1 MPLLFVMNILI
12 ENVKI
17 LTMADGEEIKNANI
31 YIENEKISKITKE
44 KIEFSYDKKID
55 GKNFLAMPGL
65 INAHTHVGMSL
76 FRNFSDDV
84 DLMTWL
90 NEKIWP
96 LEDKLIAND
105 VYWASLLSQAEMIMT
120 GTTTFA
126 DMYYFEDQTIKALE
140 KSKMRAQISRGLTLE
155 DKNNSKIKENVELF
169 KKYENSQ
176 NGRINIAFGPH
187 AVYTT
192 DKNYL
197 KEISKNAKK
206 FNMPIHIHLSE
217 TKIENEDCMKRFGK
231 SPTEVFEECGIFENK
246 TIAAHGLYLS
256 DNDLDILSKYDVSII
271 HNPSSNLKLSSG
283 FLDCTRI
290 IKKGINL
297 AIGTD
302 SSASNNNLSMIKEI
316 SLTSLV
322 SKYKD
327 PKNLKAYEVLK
338 MATINGAKALG
349 LEDKI
354 GTLEEGKLADIILI
368 DLNNLNHTPQNN
380 LISSLSYST
389 FDTDISYV
397 IINGNLVYENK
408 KFVYLDQNEII
419 KNAELSFKNLKER
432 K

>member
-1 MPLLFVMNILI
+1 MNILI

-17 LTMADGEEIKNANI
+17 LTMADGEVIKNGNI
-31 YIENEKISKITKE
+31 YIENEKIKKITSD
-44 KIEFSYDKKID
+44 KIDFSYDKKID
-55 GKNFLAMPGL
+55 GKNYLAMPGFV
-65 INAHTHVGMSL
+65 NAHTHVGMSL

-84 DLMTWL
+84 ELMTWL

-96 LEDKLIAND
+96 LEDKLIEQD
-105 VYWASLLSQAEMIMT
+105 VYWASLLSHAEMIMT
-120 GTTTFA
+120 GTTSFA

-155 DKNNSKIKENVELF
+155 DKNYKKIEENIEIF

-197 KEISKNAKK
+197 KEINKYAKK
-206 FNMPIHIHLSE
+206 YKMPIHIHLSE
-217 TKIENEDCMKRFGK
+217 TKTENTDCMKRFNQ

-246 TIAAHGLYLS
+246 TIAAHGVYLS
-256 DNDLDILSKYDVSII
+256 DKDLDILSKYDVSVV

-283 FLDCTRI
+283 FLDCTRVI
-290 IKKGINL
+290 NKKINL
-297 AIGTD
+297 AMGTD

-322 SKYKD
+322 SKYNN
-327 PKNLKAYEVLK
+327 PQNLKAYDVLK

-349 LEDKI
+349 LDDKI

-368 DLNNLNHTPQNN
+368 DLNNPNHTPQNN
-380 LISSLSYST
+380 LISSLPYST
-389 FDTDISYV
+389 FDKDVSYV
-397 IINGNLVYENK
+397 IINGDLVYDDK
-408 KFVYLDQNEII
+408 KFVYLNEEEII
-419 KNAELSFKNLKER
+419 KNAEESFQKLRNR

>member
-1 MPLLFVMNILI
+1 MNILI

-17 LTMADGEEIKNANI
+17 LTMADGEVIKNGNI
-31 YIENEKISKITKE
+31 YIENEKIKKITSD
-44 KIEFSYDKKID
+44 KIDFSYDKKID
-55 GKNFLAMPGL
+55 GKNYLAMPGFV
-65 INAHTHVGMSL
+65 NAHTHVGMSL

-96 LEDKLIAND
+96 LEDKLIEQD
-105 VYWASLLSQAEMIMT
+105 VYWASLLSHAEMIMT
-120 GTTTFA
+120 GTTSFA

-155 DKNNSKIKENVELF
+155 DKDYTKIKENIDLF

-176 NGRINIAFGPH
+176 NGRIDIAFGPH

-197 KEISKNAKK
+197 KEINKYAKK
-206 FNMPIHIHLSE
+206 YNMPIHIHLSE
-217 TKIENEDCMKRFGK
+217 TKTENTDCMKRFNQ

-246 TIAAHGLYLS
+246 TIAAHGVYLS
-256 DNDLDILSKYDVSII
+256 DKDLDILSKYDVSVV

-283 FLDCTRI
+283 FLDCTRVI
-290 IKKGINL
+290 NKKINL
-297 AIGTD
+297 AMGTD

-322 SKYKD
+322 SKYNN
-327 PKNLKAYEVLK
+327 PQNLKAYDVLK

-349 LEDKI
+349 LDDKI

-368 DLNNLNHTPQNN
+368 DLNNPNHTPQNN
-380 LISSLSYST
+380 LISSLPYST
-389 FDTDISYV
+389 FDKDVSYV
-397 IINGNLVYENK
+397 IINGDLVYDDK
-408 KFVYLDQNEII
+408 KFVYLNEKEII
-419 KNAELSFKNLKER
+419 KNAEKSFQKLRNR

>member
-1 MPLLFVMNILI
+1 MNILI

-17 LTMADGEEIKNANI
+17 LTMADGEVIKNGNI
-31 YIENEKISKITKE
+31 YIENEKIKKITSD
-44 KIEFSYDKKID
+44 KIDFSYDKKID
-55 GKNFLAMPGL
+55 GKNYLAMPGFV
-65 INAHTHVGMSL
+65 NAHTHVGMSL

-84 DLMTWL
+84 ELMTWL

-96 LEDKLIAND
+96 LEDKLIEED
-105 VYWASLLSQAEMIMT
+105 VYWASLLSHAEMIMT
-120 GTTTFA
+120 GTTSFA

-155 DKNNSKIKENVELF
+155 DKNYKKIEENIDLF

-176 NGRINIAFGPH
+176 NGRINTAFGPH

-197 KEISKNAKK
+197 KEINKYAKK
-206 FNMPIHIHLSE
+206 YKMPIHIHLSE
-217 TKIENEDCMKRFGK
+217 TKTENTDCMKRFNQ

-246 TIAAHGLYLS
+246 TIAAHGVYLS
-256 DNDLDILSKYDVSII
+256 DKDLDILSKYDVSVV

-283 FLDCTRI
+283 FLDCTRVI
-290 IKKGINL
+290 NKKINL
-297 AIGTD
+297 AMGTD

-322 SKYKD
+322 SKYNN
-327 PKNLKAYEVLK
+327 PQNLKAYDVLK

-349 LEDKI
+349 LDDKI

-368 DLNNLNHTPQNN
+368 DLNNPNHTPQNN
-380 LISSLSYST
+380 LISSLPYST
-389 FDTDISYV
+389 FDKDVSYV
-397 IINGNLVYENK
+397 IINGDLVYDDK
-408 KFVYLDQNEII
+408 KFVYLNEKEII
-419 KNAELSFKNLKER
+419 KNAEESFQKLRNR

>member
-1 MPLLFVMNILI
+1 MNILI

-17 LTMADGEEIKNANI
+17 LTMADGEVIKNGNI
-31 YIENEKISKITKE
+31 YIENEKIKKITND
-44 KIEFSYDKKID
+44 KIDFSYDKKID
-55 GKNFLAMPGL
+55 GKNYLAMPGFV
-65 INAHTHVGMSL
+65 NAHTHVGMSL

-84 DLMTWL
+84 ELMTWL

-96 LEDKLIAND
+96 LEDKLIAED
-105 VYWASLLSQAEMIMT
+105 VYWASLLSHAEMIMT
-120 GTTTFA
+120 GTTSFA

-155 DKNNSKIKENVELF
+155 DKNYKKIEENIDLF

-197 KEISKNAKK
+197 KEINKYAKK
-206 FNMPIHIHLSE
+206 YKMPIHIHLSE
-217 TKIENEDCMKRFGK
+217 TKIENDECIKRFGQ
-231 SPTEVFEECGIFENK
+231 SPTEVFEECGIFENR

-256 DNDLDILSKYDVSII
+256 DKDLDILSKYDVSVV

-283 FLDCTRI
+283 FLDCTRVLN
-290 IKKGINL
+290 KKINL
-297 AIGTD
+297 AMGTD

-322 SKYKD
+322 SKYKN
-327 PKNLKAYEVLK
+327 PKNLKAYDVLK

-349 LEDKI
+349 FGDKI

-368 DLNNLNHTPQNN
+368 DLNNPNHTPQNN
-380 LISSLSYST
+380 LISSLPYST
-389 FDTDISYV
+389 FDKDVSYV
-397 IINGNLVYENK
+397 IINGDLVYDNK
-408 KFVYLDQNEII
+408 KFVYLNEKEII
-419 KNAELSFKNLKER
+419 KNAEESFQKLRNR

>member
-1 MPLLFVMNILI
+1 MNILI

-17 LTMADGEEIKNANI
+17 LTMADGEVIKNGNI
-31 YIENEKISKITKE
+31 YIENEKIKKITND
-44 KIEFSYDKKID
+44 KIDFSYDKKID
-55 GKNFLAMPGL
+55 GKNYLAMPGFV
-65 INAHTHVGMSL
+65 NAHTHVGMSL

-84 DLMTWL
+84 ALMTWL

-96 LEDKLIAND
+96 LEDKLIEQD
-105 VYWASLLSQAEMIMT
+105 VYWASLLSHAEMIMT
-120 GTTTFA
+120 GTTSFA

-155 DKNNSKIKENVELF
+155 DKNYKKIEENIELF

-197 KEISKNAKK
+197 KEINKYAKK
-206 FNMPIHIHLSE
+206 YNMPIHIHLSE
-217 TKIENEDCMKRFGK
+217 TKTENTDCMKRFNQ

-246 TIAAHGLYLS
+246 TIAAHGVYLS
-256 DNDLDILSKYDVSII
+256 DKDLDILSKYDVSVV

-283 FLDCTRI
+283 FLDCTRVI
-290 IKKGINL
+290 NKKINL
-297 AIGTD
+297 AMGTD

-316 SLTSLV
+316 SLASLV
-322 SKYKD
+322 SKYKN
-327 PKNLKAYEVLK
+327 PQNLKAYDVLK

-349 LEDKI
+349 LDDKI

-368 DLNNLNHTPQNN
+368 DLNNPNHTPQNN
-380 LISSLSYST
+380 LISSLCYST
-389 FDTDISYV
+389 FDKDVSYV
-397 IINGNLVYENK
+397 IINGDLVYDDK
-408 KFVYLDQNEII
+408 KFVYLNEEEII
-419 KNAELSFKNLKER
+419 KNAEESFKKLRNR

>member
-1 MPLLFVMNILI
+1 MNILI

-17 LTMADGEEIKNANI
+17 LTMADGEVIINGNI
-31 YIENEKISKITKE
+31 YIENEKIKKITSD
-44 KIEFSYDKKID
+44 KIDFSYDKKID
-55 GKNFLAMPGL
+55 GKNYLAMPGFV
-65 INAHTHVGMSL
+65 NAHTHVGMSL

-84 DLMTWL
+84 ELMTWL

-96 LEDKLIAND
+96 LEDKLIEQD
-105 VYWASLLSQAEMIMT
+105 VYWASLLSHAEMIMT
-120 GTTTFA
+120 GTTSFA

-155 DKNNSKIKENVELF
+155 DKNNKKIEENIELF

-197 KEISKNAKK
+197 KEINKYAKK
-206 FNMPIHIHLSE
+206 YKMPIHIHLSE
-217 TKIENEDCMKRFGK
+217 TKTENTDCMKRFNQ

-246 TIAAHGLYLS
+246 TIAAHGVYLS
-256 DNDLDILSKYDVSII
+256 DKDLDILSKYDVSVV

-283 FLDCTRI
+283 FLDCTRVLN
-290 IKKGINL
+290 KKVNL

-322 SKYKD
+322 SKYNN
-327 PKNLKAYEVLK
+327 PKNLKAYDVLK

-349 LEDKI
+349 LDEKI

-368 DLNNLNHTPQNN
+368 DLNNPNHTPQNN
-380 LISSLSYST
+380 LISSLPYST
-389 FDTDISYV
+389 FDKDVSYV
-397 IINGNLVYENK
+397 IINGNLVYDDK
-408 KFVYLDQNEII
+408 KFVYLNEEEII
-419 KNAELSFKNLKER
+419 KNAEESFQKLRNR

>member
-1 MPLLFVMNILI
+1 MNILI

-17 LTMADGEEIKNANI
+17 LTMADGEVIKNGNI
-31 YIENEKISKITKE
+31 YIENEKIKKITSD
-44 KIEFSYDKKID
+44 KIDYSYDKKID
-55 GKNFLAMPGL
+55 GKNYLAMPGFV
-65 INAHTHVGMSL
+65 NAHTHVGMSL

-84 DLMTWL
+84 ELMTWL

-96 LEDKLIAND
+96 LEDKLIAED
-105 VYWASLLSQAEMIMT
+105 VYWASLLSHAEMIMT
-120 GTTTFA
+120 GTTSFA

-155 DKNNSKIKENVELF
+155 DKNYKKIEENIDLF

-192 DKNYL
+192 DKNYI
-197 KEISKNAKK
+197 KEINKYAKK
-206 FNMPIHIHLSE
+206 YKMPIHIHLSE
-217 TKIENEDCMKRFGK
+217 TKTENTDCMKRFNQ

-246 TIAAHGLYLS
+246 TIAAHGVYLS
-256 DNDLDILSKYDVSII
+256 DKDLDILSKYDVSVV

-283 FLDCTRI
+283 FLDCTRVI
-290 IKKGINL
+290 NKKINL
-297 AIGTD
+297 AMGTD

-322 SKYKD
+322 SKYNN
-327 PKNLKAYEVLK
+327 PQNLKAYDVLK

-349 LEDKI
+349 LDDKI
-354 GTLEEGKLADIILI
+354 VTLEEGNLADIILI
-368 DLNNLNHTPQNN
+368 DLNNPNHTPQNN
-380 LISSLSYST
+380 LISSLCYST
-389 FDTDISYV
+389 LDKDVSYV
-397 IINGNLVYENK
+397 IINGDLVYDDK
-408 KFVYLDQNEII
+408 KFVYLNEEEII
-419 KNAELSFKNLKER
+419 KNAEESFQKLRNR

>member
-1 MPLLFVMNILI
+1 MNILI

-17 LTMADGEEIKNANI
+17 LTMADGEVIKNGNI
-31 YIENEKISKITKE
+31 YIENEKIKKITSD
-44 KIEFSYDKKID
+44 KIDFSYDKKID
-55 GKNFLAMPGL
+55 GKNYLAMPGFV
-65 INAHTHVGMSL
+65 NAHTHVGMSL

-84 DLMTWL
+84 ELMTWL

-96 LEDKLIAND
+96 LEDKLIAED
-105 VYWASLLSQAEMIMT
+105 VYWASLLSHAEMIMT
-120 GTTTFA
+120 GTTSFA

-155 DKNNSKIKENVELF
+155 DKNYKKIEENIDLF

-197 KEISKNAKK
+197 KEINKYAKK
-206 FNMPIHIHLSE
+206 YKMPIHIHLSE
-217 TKIENEDCMKRFGK
+217 TKIENDECIKRFGQ
-231 SPTEVFEECGIFENK
+231 SPTEVFEECGIFENR

-256 DNDLDILSKYDVSII
+256 DKDLDILSKYDVSVV

-283 FLDCTRI
+283 FLDCTRVLN
-290 IKKGINL
+290 KKINL
-297 AIGTD
+297 AMGTD

-322 SKYKD
+322 SKYNN
-327 PKNLKAYEVLK
+327 PKNLKAYDVLK

-349 LEDKI
+349 LDDKI

-368 DLNNLNHTPQNN
+368 DLNNPNHTPQNN
-380 LISSLSYST
+380 LISSLPYST
-389 FDTDISYV
+389 FDKDVSYV
-397 IINGNLVYENK
+397 IINGDLVYDDK
-408 KFVYLDQNEII
+408 KFVYLNEKEII
-419 KNAELSFKNLKER
+419 KNAEKSFQKLRNR

>member
-1 MPLLFVMNILI
+1 MNILI

-17 LTMADGEEIKNANI
+17 LTMVDGEVIKNGNI
-31 YIENEKISKITKE
+31 YIENEKIKKITSDKTD
-44 KIEFSYDKKID
+44 FSYDKKID
-55 GKNFLAMPGL
+55 GKNHLAMPGFV
-65 INAHTHVGMSL
+65 NAHTHVGMSL

-84 DLMTWL
+84 ELMTWL

-96 LEDKLIAND
+96 LEDKLIEED
-105 VYWASLLSQAEMIMT
+105 VYWASLLSHAEMIMT
-120 GTTTFA
+120 GTTSFA

-155 DKNNSKIKENVELF
+155 DKNYKKIEENIDLF

-187 AVYTT
+187 AIYTT

-197 KEISKNAKK
+197 KEINKYAKK
-206 FNMPIHIHLSE
+206 YKMPIHIHLSE
-217 TKIENEDCMKRFGK
+217 TKTENTDCMKRFNQ

-246 TIAAHGLYLS
+246 TIAAHGVYLS
-256 DNDLDILSKYDVSII
+256 DKDLDILSKYDVSVV

-283 FLDCTRI
+283 FLDCTRVI
-290 IKKGINL
+290 NKKINL
-297 AIGTD
+297 AMGTD

-322 SKYKD
+322 SKYNN
-327 PKNLKAYEVLK
+327 PQNLKAYDVLK

-349 LEDKI
+349 LDDKI

-368 DLNNLNHTPQNN
+368 DLNNPNHTPQNN
-380 LISSLSYST
+380 LISSLPYST
-389 FDTDISYV
+389 FDKDVSYV
-397 IINGNLVYENK
+397 IINGDLVYDDK
-408 KFVYLDQNEII
+408 KFVYLNEKEII
-419 KNAELSFKNLKER
+419 KNAEESFEKLRNR

>member
-1 MPLLFVMNILI
+1 MNILI

-17 LTMADGEEIKNANI
+17 LTMADGEVIKNGNI
-31 YIENEKISKITKE
+31 YIENEKIKKITSD
-44 KIEFSYDKKID
+44 KIDFSYDKKID
-55 GKNFLAMPGL
+55 GKNYLAMPGFV
-65 INAHTHVGMSL
+65 NAHTHVGMSL

-84 DLMTWL
+84 ELMTWL

-96 LEDKLIAND
+96 LEDKLIEQD
-105 VYWASLLSQAEMIMT
+105 VYWSSLLSHAEMIMT
-120 GTTTFA
+120 GTTSFA

-155 DKNNSKIKENVELF
+155 DKDYTKIKENIDLF

-176 NGRINIAFGPH
+176 DGRINIAFGPH

-197 KEISKNAKK
+197 KEINKYAKK
-206 FNMPIHIHLSE
+206 YKMPIHIHLSE
-217 TKIENEDCMKRFGK
+217 TKTENTDCMKRFNQ

-246 TIAAHGLYLS
+246 TIAAHGVYLS
-256 DNDLDILSKYDVSII
+256 DKDLDILSKYDVSVV

-283 FLDCTRI
+283 FLDCTRVI
-290 IKKGINL
+290 NKKINL
-297 AIGTD
+297 AMGTD

-322 SKYKD
+322 SKYNN
-327 PKNLKAYEVLK
+327 PQNLKAYDVLK

-349 LEDKI
+349 LDDKI
-354 GTLEEGKLADIILI
+354 GSLEEGKLADIILI
-368 DLNNLNHTPQNN
+368 DLNNPNHTPQNN
-380 LISSLSYST
+380 LISSLPYST
-389 FDTDISYV
+389 FDKDVSYV
-397 IINGNLVYENK
+397 IINGDLVYDDK
-408 KFVYLDQNEII
+408 KFVYLNEEEII
-419 KNAELSFKNLKER
+419 KNAEESFEKLRNR

>member
-1 MPLLFVMNILI
+1 MNILI

-17 LTMADGEEIKNANI
+17 LTMVDGEVIKNGNI
-31 YIENEKISKITKE
+31 YIENEKIKKITSD
-44 KIEFSYDKKID
+44 KIDFSYDKKID
-55 GKNFLAMPGL
+55 GKNYLAMPGFV
-65 INAHTHVGMSL
+65 NAHTHVGMSL

-84 DLMTWL
+84 ELMTWL

-96 LEDKLIAND
+96 LEDKLIEQD
-105 VYWASLLSQAEMIMT
+105 IYWASLLSHAEMIMT
-120 GTTTFA
+120 GTTSFA

-155 DKNNSKIKENVELF
+155 DKNYKKIEENIDLF

-176 NGRINIAFGPH
+176 DGRINIAFGPH

-197 KEISKNAKK
+197 KEINKYAKK
-206 FNMPIHIHLSE
+206 YKMPIHIHLSE
-217 TKIENEDCMKRFGK
+217 TKTENTDCMKRFNQ

-246 TIAAHGLYLS
+246 TIAAHGVYLS
-256 DNDLDILSKYDVSII
+256 DKDLDILSKYDVSVV

-283 FLDCTRI
+283 FLDCTRVLN
-290 IKKGINL
+290 KKINL
-297 AIGTD
+297 AMGTD

-322 SKYKD
+322 SKYNN
-327 PKNLKAYEVLK
+327 PQNLKAYDVLK

-349 LEDKI
+349 LDDKI

-368 DLNNLNHTPQNN
+368 DLNNPNHTPQNN
-380 LISSLSYST
+380 LISSLPYST
-389 FDTDISYV
+389 FDKDVSYV
-397 IINGNLVYENK
+397 IINGDLVYDDK
-408 KFVYLDQNEII
+408 KFVYLNEKEII
-419 KNAELSFKNLKER
+419 KNAEKSFQKLRNR

>member
-1 MPLLFVMNILI
+1 MNILI

-17 LTMADGEEIKNANI
+17 LTMADGEVIKNGNI
-31 YIENEKISKITKE
+31 YIENEKIKKITSD
-44 KIEFSYDKKID
+44 KIDFSYDKKID
-55 GKNFLAMPGL
+55 GKNYLAMPGFV
-65 INAHTHVGMSL
+65 NAHTHVGMSL

-84 DLMTWL
+84 ELMTWL

-96 LEDKLIAND
+96 LEDKLIEED
-105 VYWASLLSQAEMIMT
+105 VYWASLLSHAEMIMT
-120 GTTTFA
+120 GTTSFA

-155 DKNNSKIKENVELF
+155 DKNYKKIEENIDLF

-197 KEISKNAKK
+197 KEINKYAKK
-206 FNMPIHIHLSE
+206 YKMPIHIHLSE
-217 TKIENEDCMKRFGK
+217 TKTENTDCMKRFNQ
-231 SPTEVFEECGIFENK
+231 SPTEVFEECRIFENK
-246 TIAAHGLYLS
+246 TIAAHGVYLS
-256 DNDLDILSKYDVSII
+256 DKDLDILSKYDVSVV

-283 FLDCTRI
+283 FLDCTRVI
-290 IKKGINL
+290 NKKINL
-297 AIGTD
+297 AMGTD

-322 SKYKD
+322 SKYNN
-327 PKNLKAYEVLK
+327 PQNLKAYDVLK

-349 LEDKI
+349 LDDKI

-368 DLNNLNHTPQNN
+368 DLNNPNHTPQNN
-380 LISSLSYST
+380 LISSLPYST
-389 FDTDISYV
+389 FDKDVSYV
-397 IINGNLVYENK
+397 IINGDLVYDDK
-408 KFVYLDQNEII
+408 KFVYLNEKEII
-419 KNAELSFKNLKER
+419 KNAEESFQKLRNR

>member
-1 MPLLFVMNILI
+1 MNILI

-17 LTMADGEEIKNANI
+17 LTMADGEVIKNGNI
-31 YIENEKISKITKE
+31 YIENEKIKKITSD
-44 KIEFSYDKKID
+44 KIDYSYDKKID
-55 GKNFLAMPGL
+55 GKNYLAMPGFV
-65 INAHTHVGMSL
+65 NAHTHVGMSL

-84 DLMTWL
+84 ELMTWL

-96 LEDKLIAND
+96 LEDKLIAED
-105 VYWASLLSQAEMIMT
+105 VYWASLLSHAEMIMT
-120 GTTTFA
+120 GTTSFA

-155 DKNNSKIKENVELF
+155 DKNYKKIEENIDLF

-192 DKNYL
+192 DKNYI
-197 KEISKNAKK
+197 KEINKYAKK
-206 FNMPIHIHLSE
+206 YKMPIHIHLSE
-217 TKIENEDCMKRFGK
+217 TKTENTDCMKRFNQ

-246 TIAAHGLYLS
+246 TIAAHGVYLS
-256 DNDLDILSKYDVSII
+256 DKDLDILSKYDVSVV

-283 FLDCTRI
+283 FLDCTRVI
-290 IKKGINL
+290 NKKINL
-297 AIGTD
+297 AMGTD

-322 SKYKD
+322 SKYNN
-327 PKNLKAYEVLK
+327 PQNLKAYDVLK

-349 LEDKI
+349 LDDKI

-368 DLNNLNHTPQNN
+368 DLNNPNHTPQNN
-380 LISSLSYST
+380 LISSLPYST
-389 FDTDISYV
+389 FDKDVSYV
-397 IINGNLVYENK
+397 IINGDLVYDDK
-408 KFVYLDQNEII
+408 KFVYLNEEEII
-419 KNAELSFKNLKER
+419 KNAEESFQKLRNR

>member
-1 MPLLFVMNILI
+1 MNILI

-17 LTMADGEEIKNANI
+17 LTMADGEVIINGNI
-31 YIENEKISKITKE
+31 YIENEKIKKITSD
-44 KIEFSYDKKID
+44 KIDFSYDKKID
-55 GKNFLAMPGL
+55 GKNYLAMPGFV
-65 INAHTHVGMSL
+65 NAHTHVGMSL

-84 DLMTWL
+84 ELMTWL
-90 NEKIWP
+90 NEKVWP
-96 LEDKLIAND
+96 LEDKLIEED
-105 VYWASLLSQAEMIMT
+105 VYWASLLSHAEMIMT
-120 GTTTFA
+120 GTTSFA

-155 DKNNSKIKENVELF
+155 DKNYKKIEENIELF
-169 KKYENSQ
+169 KKYDNSQ

-197 KEISKNAKK
+197 KEINKYAKK
-206 FNMPIHIHLSE
+206 YKMPVHIHLSE
-217 TKIENEDCMKRFGK
+217 TKTENTDCMKRFNQ

-246 TIAAHGLYLS
+246 TIAAHGVYLS
-256 DNDLDILSKYDVSII
+256 DKDLNILSKYDVSIV

-283 FLDCTRI
+283 FLDCTRVI
-290 IKKGINL
+290 NKKINL
-297 AIGTD
+297 AMGTD

-322 SKYKD
+322 SKYNN
-327 PKNLKAYEVLK
+327 PQNLKAYDVLK

-349 LEDKI
+349 LDDKI

-368 DLNNLNHTPQNN
+368 DLNNPNHTPQNN
-380 LISSLSYST
+380 LISSLPYST
-389 FDTDISYV
+389 FDKDVSYV
-397 IINGNLVYENK
+397 IINGDLVYDNK
-408 KFVYLDQNEII
+408 KFVYLNEKEII
-419 KNAELSFKNLKER
+419 KNAEESFEKLRNR

>member
-1 MPLLFVMNILI
+1 MNILI

-17 LTMADGEEIKNANI
+17 LTMADGEVIKNGNI
-31 YIENEKISKITKE
+31 YIENEKIKKITND
-44 KIEFSYDKKID
+44 KIDFSYDKKID
-55 GKNFLAMPGL
+55 GKNYLAMPGFV
-65 INAHTHVGMSL
+65 NAHTHVGMSL

-84 DLMTWL
+84 ALMTWL

-96 LEDKLIAND
+96 LEDKLIEQD
-105 VYWASLLSQAEMIMT
+105 VYWASLLSHAEMIMT
-120 GTTTFA
+120 GTTSFA

-155 DKNNSKIKENVELF
+155 DKDYTKIKENIDLF
-169 KKYENSQ
+169 KKYDNSQ

-197 KEISKNAKK
+197 KEINKYAKK
-206 FNMPIHIHLSE
+206 YKMPIHIHLSE
-217 TKIENEDCMKRFGK
+217 TKTENTDCMKRFNQ

-246 TIAAHGLYLS
+246 TIAAHGVYLS
-256 DNDLDILSKYDVSII
+256 DKDLDILSKYDVSVV

-283 FLDCTRI
+283 FLDCTRVI
-290 IKKGINL
+290 NKKINL
-297 AIGTD
+297 AMGTD

-316 SLTSLV
+316 SLASLV
-322 SKYKD
+322 SKYKN
-327 PKNLKAYEVLK
+327 PQNLKAYDVLK

-349 LEDKI
+349 LDDKI

-368 DLNNLNHTPQNN
+368 DLNNPNHTPQNN
-380 LISSLSYST
+380 LISSLPYST
-389 FDTDISYV
+389 FDKDVSYV
-397 IINGNLVYENK
+397 IINGDLVYDDK
-408 KFVYLDQNEII
+408 KFVYLNEKEII
-419 KNAELSFKNLKER
+419 KNAEESFQKLRNR

>member
-1 MPLLFVMNILI
+1 MNILI

-17 LTMADGEEIKNANI
+17 LTMADGELIKNGNI
-31 YIENEKISKITKE
+31 YIENEKIKKITND
-44 KIEFSYDKKID
+44 KIDFSYDKKID
-55 GKNFLAMPGL
+55 GKNYLAMPGFV
-65 INAHTHVGMSL
+65 NAHTHVGMSL

-84 DLMTWL
+84 ELMTWL

-96 LEDKLIAND
+96 LEDKLIEED
-105 VYWASLLSQAEMIMT
+105 VYWASLLSHAEMIMT
-120 GTTTFA
+120 GTTSFA

-155 DKNNSKIKENVELF
+155 DKNYKKIEENIELF

-176 NGRINIAFGPH
+176 DGRINIAFGPH

-197 KEISKNAKK
+197 KEINKYAKK
-206 FNMPIHIHLSE
+206 YKMPIHIHLSE
-217 TKIENEDCMKRFGK
+217 TKIENDECIKRFGQ
-231 SPTEVFEECGIFENK
+231 SPTEVFEECGIFENR

-256 DNDLDILSKYDVSII
+256 DKDLDILSKYDVSVV

-283 FLDCTRI
+283 FLDCTRVLN
-290 IKKGINL
+290 KKINL
-297 AIGTD
+297 AMGTD

-322 SKYKD
+322 SKYNN
-327 PKNLKAYEVLK
+327 PKNLKAYDVLK

-349 LEDKI
+349 LDDKI

-368 DLNNLNHTPQNN
+368 DLNNPNHTPQNN
-380 LISSLSYST
+380 LISSLPYST
-389 FDTDISYV
+389 FDKDVSYV
-397 IINGNLVYENK
+397 IINGDLVYDDK
-408 KFVYLDQNEII
+408 KFVYLNEKEII
-419 KNAELSFKNLKER
+419 KNAEKSFQKLRNR

>member
-1 MPLLFVMNILI
+1 MNILI

-17 LTMADGEEIKNANI
+17 LTMADGEVIKNGNI
-31 YIENEKISKITKE
+31 YIENEKIKKITSD
-44 KIEFSYDKKID
+44 KIDFSYDKKID
-55 GKNFLAMPGL
+55 GKNYLAMPGFV
-65 INAHTHVGMSL
+65 NAHTHVGMSL

-84 DLMTWL
+84 ELMTWL

-96 LEDKLIAND
+96 LEDKLIEED
-105 VYWASLLSQAEMIMT
+105 VYWASLLSHAEMIMT
-120 GTTTFA
+120 GTTSFA

-155 DKNNSKIKENVELF
+155 DKDYTKIKENIDLF

-197 KEISKNAKK
+197 KEINKYAKK
-206 FNMPIHIHLSE
+206 YKIPIHIHLSE
-217 TKIENEDCMKRFGK
+217 TKIENDECIKRFGQ

-246 TIAAHGLYLS
+246 TIAAHGIYLS
-256 DNDLDILSKYDVSII
+256 DKDLDILSKYDVSVV

-283 FLDCTRI
+283 FLDCTRVLN
-290 IKKGINL
+290 KKVNL
-297 AIGTD
+297 AMGTD

-322 SKYKD
+322 SKYNN
-327 PKNLKAYEVLK
+327 PKNLKAYDVLK

-349 LEDKI
+349 LDDKI

-368 DLNNLNHTPQNN
+368 DLNNPNHTPQNN
-380 LISSLSYST
+380 LISSLPYST
-389 FDTDISYV
+389 FDKDVSYV
-397 IINGNLVYENK
+397 IINGDLVYDDK
-408 KFVYLDQNEII
+408 KFVYLNEKEII
-419 KNAELSFKNLKER
+419 KNAEESFEKLRNR

>member
-1 MPLLFVMNILI
+1 MNILI

-17 LTMADGEEIKNANI
+17 LTMADGELIKNGNI
-31 YIENEKISKITKE
+31 YIENEKIKKITSD
-44 KIEFSYDKKID
+44 KIDFSYDKKID
-55 GKNFLAMPGL
+55 GKNYLAMPGFV
-65 INAHTHVGMSL
+65 NAHTHVGMSL

-84 DLMTWL
+84 ELMTWL

-96 LEDKLIAND
+96 LEDKLIAED
-105 VYWASLLSQAEMIMT
+105 VYWASLLSHAEMIMT
-120 GTTTFA
+120 GTTSFA

-155 DKNNSKIKENVELF
+155 DKNYKKIEENIDLF

-192 DKNYL
+192 DKNYI
-197 KEISKNAKK
+197 KEINKYAKK
-206 FNMPIHIHLSE
+206 YKMPIHIHLSE
-217 TKIENEDCMKRFGK
+217 TKTENTDCMKRFNQ

-246 TIAAHGLYLS
+246 TIAAHGVYLS
-256 DNDLDILSKYDVSII
+256 DKDLDILSKYDVSVV

-283 FLDCTRI
+283 FLDCTRVI
-290 IKKGINL
+290 NKKINL
-297 AIGTD
+297 AMGTD

-322 SKYKD
+322 SKYNN
-327 PKNLKAYEVLK
+327 PQNLKAYDVLK

-349 LEDKI
+349 LDDKI

-368 DLNNLNHTPQNN
+368 DLNNPNHTPQNN
-380 LISSLSYST
+380 LISSLPYST
-389 FDTDISYV
+389 FDKDVSYV
-397 IINGNLVYENK
+397 IINGDLVYDDK
-408 KFVYLDQNEII
+408 KFVYLNEEEII
-419 KNAELSFKNLKER
+419 KNAEESFQKLRNR

>member
-1 MPLLFVMNILI
+1 MNILI

-17 LTMADGEEIKNANI
+17 LTMADGEVIKNGNI
-31 YIENEKISKITKE
+31 YIENEKIKKITSDN
-44 KIEFSYDKKID
+44 IDFSYDKKID
-55 GKNFLAMPGL
+55 GKNYLAMPGFV
-65 INAHTHVGMSL
+65 NAHTHVGMSL

-84 DLMTWL
+84 ELMTWL

-96 LEDKLIAND
+96 LEDKLIEQD
-105 VYWASLLSQAEMIMT
+105 VYWASLLSHAEMIMT
-120 GTTTFA
+120 GTTSFA

-155 DKNNSKIKENVELF
+155 DKNYKKIEENIDLF

-197 KEISKNAKK
+197 KEINKYAKK
-206 FNMPIHIHLSE
+206 YKMPIHIHLSE
-217 TKIENEDCMKRFGK
+217 TKTENTDCIKRFNQ

-246 TIAAHGLYLS
+246 TIAAHGVYLS
-256 DNDLDILSKYDVSII
+256 DKDLDILSKYDVSVV

-283 FLDCTRI
+283 FLDCTRVI
-290 IKKGINL
+290 NKKINL
-297 AIGTD
+297 AMGTD

-322 SKYKD
+322 SKYNN
-327 PKNLKAYEVLK
+327 PQNLKAYDVLK

-349 LEDKI
+349 LDDKI

-368 DLNNLNHTPQNN
+368 DLNNPNHTPQNN
-380 LISSLSYST
+380 LISSLPYST
-389 FDTDISYV
+389 FDKDVSYV
-397 IINGNLVYENK
+397 IINGDLVYDDK
-408 KFVYLDQNEII
+408 KFVYLNEEEII
-419 KNAELSFKNLKER
+419 KNAEESFQKLRNR

>member
-1 MPLLFVMNILI
+1 MNILI

-17 LTMADGEEIKNANI
+17 LTMADGEVIKNGNI
-31 YIENEKISKITKE
+31 YIENEKIKKITND
-44 KIEFSYDKKID
+44 KIDFSYDKKID
-55 GKNFLAMPGL
+55 GKNYLAMPGFV
-65 INAHTHVGMSL
+65 NAHTHVGMSL

-84 DLMTWL
+84 ELMTWL

-96 LEDKLIAND
+96 LEDKLIAED
-105 VYWASLLSQAEMIMT
+105 VYWASLLSHAEMIMT
-120 GTTTFA
+120 GTTSFA

-155 DKNNSKIKENVELF
+155 DKNYKKIEENIDLF

-197 KEISKNAKK
+197 KEINKYAKK
-206 FNMPIHIHLSE
+206 YKMPIHIHLSE
-217 TKIENEDCMKRFGK
+217 TKIENDECIKRFGQ
-231 SPTEVFEECGIFENK
+231 SPTEVFEECGIFENR

-256 DNDLDILSKYDVSII
+256 DKDLDILSKYDVSVV

-283 FLDCTRI
+283 FLDCTRVLN
-290 IKKGINL
+290 KKINL
-297 AIGTD
+297 AMGTD

-322 SKYKD
+322 SKYNN
-327 PKNLKAYEVLK
+327 PQNLKAYDVLK

-349 LEDKI
+349 LDDKI

-368 DLNNLNHTPQNN
+368 DLNNPNHTPQNN
-380 LISSLSYST
+380 LISSLPYST
-389 FDTDISYV
+389 FDKDVSYV
-397 IINGNLVYENK
+397 IINGDLVYDDK
-408 KFVYLDQNEII
+408 KFVYLNEEEII
-419 KNAELSFKNLKER
+419 KNAEESFQKLRNR

>member
-1 MPLLFVMNILI
+1 MNILI

-17 LTMADGEEIKNANI
+17 LTMADGEVIKNGNI
-31 YIENEKISKITKE
+31 YIENEKIKKITND
-44 KIEFSYDKKID
+44 KIDFSYDKKID
-55 GKNFLAMPGL
+55 GKNYLAIPGFV
-65 INAHTHVGMSL
+65 NAHTHVGMSL

-84 DLMTWL
+84 ELMTWL

-96 LEDKLIAND
+96 LEDKLIEQD
-105 VYWASLLSQAEMIMT
+105 VYWASLLSHAEMIMT
-120 GTTTFA
+120 GTTSFA

-155 DKNNSKIKENVELF
+155 DKNYKKIEENIDLF

-176 NGRINIAFGPH
+176 DGRINIAFGPH

-197 KEISKNAKK
+197 KEINKYAKK
-206 FNMPIHIHLSE
+206 YKMPIHIHLSE
-217 TKIENEDCMKRFGK
+217 TKTENTDCMKRFNQ

-246 TIAAHGLYLS
+246 TIAAHGVYLS
-256 DNDLDILSKYDVSII
+256 DKDLDILSKYDVSVV

-283 FLDCTRI
+283 FLDCTRVI
-290 IKKGINL
+290 NKKINL
-297 AIGTD
+297 AMGTD

-322 SKYKD
+322 SKYNN
-327 PKNLKAYEVLK
+327 PQNLKAYDVLK

-349 LEDKI
+349 LDDKI

-368 DLNNLNHTPQNN
+368 DLNNPNHTPQNN
-380 LISSLSYST
+380 LISSLPYST
-389 FDTDISYV
+389 FDKDVSYV
-397 IINGNLVYENK
+397 IINGDLVYDDK
-408 KFVYLDQNEII
+408 KFVYLNEKEII
-419 KNAELSFKNLKER
+419 KNAEESFKKLRNR

>member
-1 MPLLFVMNILI
+1 MNILI

-17 LTMADGEEIKNANI
+17 LTMADGELIKNGNI
-31 YIENEKISKITKE
+31 YIENEKIKKITND
-44 KIEFSYDKKID
+44 KIDFSYDKKID
-55 GKNFLAMPGL
+55 GKNYLAMPGFV
-65 INAHTHVGMSL
+65 NAHTHVGMSL

-84 DLMTWL
+84 ELMTWL

-96 LEDKLIAND
+96 LEDKLIEED
-105 VYWASLLSQAEMIMT
+105 VYWASLLSHAEMIMT
-120 GTTTFA
+120 GTTSFA

-155 DKNNSKIKENVELF
+155 DKNYKKIEENIELF

-176 NGRINIAFGPH
+176 DGRINIAFGPH

-197 KEISKNAKK
+197 KEINKYAKK
-206 FNMPIHIHLSE
+206 YKMPIHIHLSE
-217 TKIENEDCMKRFGK
+217 TKIENDECIKRFGQ
-231 SPTEVFEECGIFENK
+231 SPTEVFEECGIFENR

-256 DNDLDILSKYDVSII
+256 DKDLDILSKYDVSVV

-283 FLDCTRI
+283 FLDCTRVLN
-290 IKKGINL
+290 KKINL
-297 AIGTD
+297 AMGTD

-322 SKYKD
+322 SKYNN
-327 PKNLKAYEVLK
+327 PQNLKAYDVLK

-349 LEDKI
+349 LDDKI
-354 GTLEEGKLADIILI
+354 GSLEEGKLADIILI
-368 DLNNLNHTPQNN
+368 DLNNPNHTPQNN
-380 LISSLSYST
+380 LISSLPYST
-389 FDTDISYV
+389 FDKDVSYV
-397 IINGNLVYENK
+397 IINGDLVYDDK
-408 KFVYLDQNEII
+408 KFVYLNEEEII
-419 KNAELSFKNLKER
+419 KNAEESFEKLRNR

>member
-1 MPLLFVMNILI
+1 MNILI

-17 LTMADGEEIKNANI
+17 LTMADGEVIKNGNI
-31 YIENEKISKITKE
+31 YIENEKIKKITSD
-44 KIEFSYDKKID
+44 KIDFSYDKKID
-55 GKNFLAMPGL
+55 GKNYLAMPGFV
-65 INAHTHVGMSL
+65 NAHTHVGMSL

-84 DLMTWL
+84 ELMTWL

-96 LEDKLIAND
+96 LEDKLIAED
-105 VYWASLLSQAEMIMT
+105 VYWASLLSHAEMIMT
-120 GTTTFA
+120 GTTSFA

-155 DKNNSKIKENVELF
+155 DKNYKKIEENIDLF

-197 KEISKNAKK
+197 KEINKYAKK
-206 FNMPIHIHLSE
+206 YKMPIHIHLSE
-217 TKIENEDCMKRFGK
+217 TKIENDECIKRFGQ
-231 SPTEVFEECGIFENK
+231 SPTEVFEECGIFENR

-256 DNDLDILSKYDVSII
+256 DKDLDILSKYDVSVV

-283 FLDCTRI
+283 FLDCTRVLN
-290 IKKGINL
+290 KKINL
-297 AIGTD
+297 AMGTD

-322 SKYKD
+322 SKYNN
-327 PKNLKAYEVLK
+327 PKNLKAYDVLK

-349 LEDKI
+349 LDDKI

-368 DLNNLNHTPQNN
+368 DLNNPNHTPQNN
-380 LISSLSYST
+380 LISSLPYST
-389 FDTDISYV
+389 FDKDVSYV
-397 IINGNLVYENK
+397 IINGDLVYDDK
-408 KFVYLDQNEII
+408 KFVYLNEEEII
-419 KNAELSFKNLKER
+419 KNAEESFQKLRNR

>member
-1 MPLLFVMNILI
+1 MNILI

-17 LTMADGEEIKNANI
+17 LTMADGEIIKNGNI
-31 YIENEKISKITKE
+31 YIENEIIKKITSDE
-44 KIEFSYDKKID
+44 IDFSYDKKID
-55 GKNFLAMPGL
+55 GKNYLAMPGFV
-65 INAHTHVGMSL
+65 NAHTHVGMSL

-84 DLMTWL
+84 ELMTWL

-96 LEDKLIAND
+96 LEDKLIEKD
-105 VYWASLLSQAEMIMT
+105 VYWASLLSHAEMIMT
-120 GTTTFA
+120 GTTSFA

-155 DKNNSKIKENVELF
+155 DKNNKKIEENIELF

-176 NGRINIAFGPH
+176 DGRINIAFGPH

-197 KEISKNAKK
+197 KEINKYAKK
-206 FNMPIHIHLSE
+206 YKMPIHIHLSE
-217 TKIENEDCMKRFGK
+217 TKTENTDCMKRFNQ

-246 TIAAHGLYLS
+246 TIAAHGVYLS
-256 DNDLDILSKYDVSII
+256 DKDLDILSKYDVSVV

-283 FLDCTRI
+283 FLDCTRVI
-290 IKKGINL
+290 NKKINL
-297 AIGTD
+297 AMGTD

-322 SKYKD
+322 SKYYN
-327 PKNLKAYEVLK
+327 PQNLKAYDVLK

-349 LEDKI
+349 LDDKI

-368 DLNNLNHTPQNN
+368 DLNNPNHTPQNN
-380 LISSLSYST
+380 LISSLPYST
-389 FDTDISYV
+389 FDKDVSYV
-397 IINGNLVYENK
+397 IINGDLVYDNK
-408 KFVYLDQNEII
+408 KFVYLNEKEII
-419 KNAELSFKNLKER
+419 KNAEESFQKLRNR

>member
-1 MPLLFVMNILI
+1 MNILI

-17 LTMADGEEIKNANI
+17 LTMADGEVIKNGNI
-31 YIENEKISKITKE
+31 YIENEKIKKITSD
-44 KIEFSYDKKID
+44 KIDFSYDKKID
-55 GKNFLAMPGL
+55 GKNYLAMPGFV
-65 INAHTHVGMSL
+65 NAHTHVGMSL

-96 LEDKLIAND
+96 LEGKLIEQD
-105 VYWASLLSQAEMIMT
+105 VYWASLLSHAEMIMT
-120 GTTTFA
+120 GTTSFA

-155 DKNNSKIKENVELF
+155 DKNYKKIEENIDLF

-176 NGRINIAFGPH
+176 NGRIDIAFGPH

-197 KEISKNAKK
+197 KEINKYAKK
-206 FNMPIHIHLSE
+206 YNMPIHIHLSE
-217 TKIENEDCMKRFGK
+217 TKTENTDCMKRFNQ

-246 TIAAHGLYLS
+246 TIAAHGVYLS
-256 DNDLDILSKYDVSII
+256 DKDLDILSKYDVSVV

-283 FLDCTRI
+283 FLDCTRVI
-290 IKKGINL
+290 NKKINL
-297 AIGTD
+297 AMGTD

-322 SKYKD
+322 SKYNN
-327 PKNLKAYEVLK
+327 PQNLKAYDVLK

-349 LEDKI
+349 LDDKI

-368 DLNNLNHTPQNN
+368 DLNNPNHTPQNN
-380 LISSLSYST
+380 LISSLPYST
-389 FDTDISYV
+389 FDKDVSYV
-397 IINGNLVYENK
+397 IINGDLVYDDK
-408 KFVYLDQNEII
+408 KFVYLNEKEII
-419 KNAELSFKNLKER
+419 KNAEESFQKLRNR

>member
-1 MPLLFVMNILI
+1 MNILI

-17 LTMADGEEIKNANI
+17 LTMADGEVIKNGNI
-31 YIENEKISKITKE
+31 YIENEKIKKITSD
-44 KIEFSYDKKID
+44 KIDFSYDKKID
-55 GKNFLAMPGL
+55 GKNYLAMPGFV
-65 INAHTHVGMSL
+65 NAHTHVGMSL

-84 DLMTWL
+84 ELMTWL

-96 LEDKLIAND
+96 LEDKLIEQD
-105 VYWASLLSQAEMIMT
+105 VYWASLLSHAEMIMT
-120 GTTTFA
+120 GTTSFA

-155 DKNNSKIKENVELF
+155 DKNYKKIEENIDLF

-197 KEISKNAKK
+197 KEINKYAKK
-206 FNMPIHIHLSE
+206 YKMPIHIHLSE
-217 TKIENEDCMKRFGK
+217 TKIENDECIKRFGQ

-256 DNDLDILSKYDVSII
+256 DKDLDILSKYDVSVV

-283 FLDCTRI
+283 FLDCTRVLN
-290 IKKGINL
+290 KKINL
-297 AIGTD
+297 AMGTD

-322 SKYKD
+322 SKYNN
-327 PKNLKAYEVLK
+327 PQNLKAYDVLK

-349 LEDKI
+349 LDDKI
-354 GTLEEGKLADIILI
+354 GSLEEGKLADIILI
-368 DLNNLNHTPQNN
+368 DLNNPNHTPQNN
-380 LISSLSYST
+380 LISSLPYST
-389 FDTDISYV
+389 FDKDVSYV
-397 IINGNLVYENK
+397 IINGDLVYDDK
-408 KFVYLDQNEII
+408 KFVYLNEEEII
-419 KNAELSFKNLKER
+419 KNAEESFEKLRNR

>member
-1 MPLLFVMNILI
+1 MNILI

-17 LTMADGEEIKNANI
+17 LTMADGEVIKNGNI
-31 YIENEKISKITKE
+31 YIENEKIKKITND
-44 KIEFSYDKKID
+44 KIDFSYDKKID
-55 GKNFLAMPGL
+55 GKNYLAMPGFV
-65 INAHTHVGMSL
+65 NAHTHVGMSL

-84 DLMTWL
+84 ELMTWL

-96 LEDKLIAND
+96 LEDKLIEED
-105 VYWASLLSQAEMIMT
+105 VYWSSLLSHAEMIMT
-120 GTTTFA
+120 GTTSFA

-155 DKNNSKIKENVELF
+155 DKDYTKIKENIDLF

-176 NGRINIAFGPH
+176 DGRINIAFGPH

-197 KEISKNAKK
+197 KEINKYAKK
-206 FNMPIHIHLSE
+206 YKMPVHIHLSE
-217 TKIENEDCMKRFGK
+217 TKTENTDCMKRFNQ

-246 TIAAHGLYLS
+246 TIAAHGVYLS
-256 DNDLDILSKYDVSII
+256 DKDLDILSKYDVSVV

-283 FLDCTRI
+283 FLDCTRVLN
-290 IKKGINL
+290 KKVNL

-322 SKYKD
+322 SKYNN
-327 PKNLKAYEVLK
+327 PKNLKAYDVLK

-349 LEDKI
+349 LDDKI

-368 DLNNLNHTPQNN
+368 DLNNPNHTPQNN
-380 LISSLSYST
+380 LISSLPYST
-389 FDTDISYV
+389 FDKDVSYV
-397 IINGNLVYENK
+397 IINGDLVYDDK
-408 KFVYLDQNEII
+408 KFVYLNEKEII
-419 KNAELSFKNLKER
+419 KNAEESFEKLRNR

>member
-1 MPLLFVMNILI
+1 MNILI

-17 LTMADGEEIKNANI
+17 LTMADGEVIKNGNI
-31 YIENEKISKITKE
+31 YIENEKIKKIISD
-44 KIEFSYDKKID
+44 KIDFSYDKKID
-55 GKNFLAMPGL
+55 GKNYLAMPGFV
-65 INAHTHVGMSL
+65 NAHTHVGMSL

-96 LEDKLIAND
+96 LEDKLIEQD
-105 VYWASLLSQAEMIMT
+105 VYWASLLSHAEMIMT
-120 GTTTFA
+120 GTTSFA

-155 DKNNSKIKENVELF
+155 DKDYTKIKENIDLF

-176 NGRINIAFGPH
+176 NGRIDIAFGPH

-197 KEISKNAKK
+197 KEINKYAKK
-206 FNMPIHIHLSE
+206 YNMPVHIHLSE
-217 TKIENEDCMKRFGK
+217 TKTENTDCMKRFNQ

-246 TIAAHGLYLS
+246 TIAAHGVYLS
-256 DNDLDILSKYDVSII
+256 DKDLDILSKYDVSVV

-283 FLDCTRI
+283 FLDCTRVI
-290 IKKGINL
+290 NKKINL
-297 AIGTD
+297 AMGTD

-322 SKYKD
+322 SKYNN
-327 PKNLKAYEVLK
+327 PQNLKAYDVLK

-349 LEDKI
+349 LDDKI

-368 DLNNLNHTPQNN
+368 DLNNPNHTPQNN
-380 LISSLSYST
+380 LISSLPYST
-389 FDTDISYV
+389 FDKDVSYV
-397 IINGNLVYENK
+397 IINGDLVYDDK
-408 KFVYLDQNEII
+408 KFVYLNEEEII
-419 KNAELSFKNLKER
+419 KNAEESFQKLRNR

>member
-1 MPLLFVMNILI
+1 MNILI

-17 LTMADGEEIKNANI
+17 LTMADGEVIKNGNI
-31 YIENEKISKITKE
+31 YIENEKIKKITSD
-44 KIEFSYDKKID
+44 KIDFSYDKKID
-55 GKNFLAMPGL
+55 GKNYLAMPGFV
-65 INAHTHVGMSL
+65 NAHTHVGMSL

-84 DLMTWL
+84 ELMTWL

-96 LEDKLIAND
+96 LEDKLIEQD
-105 VYWASLLSQAEMIMT
+105 VYWASLLSHTEMIMT
-120 GTTTFA
+120 GTTSFA

-155 DKNNSKIKENVELF
+155 DKDCTKIKENIELF

-176 NGRINIAFGPH
+176 DGRINIAFGPH

-197 KEISKNAKK
+197 KEINKYAKK
-206 FNMPIHIHLSE
+206 YKMPIHIHLSE
-217 TKIENEDCMKRFGK
+217 TKTENTDCMKRFNQ

-246 TIAAHGLYLS
+246 TIAAHGVYLS
-256 DNDLDILSKYDVSII
+256 DKDLDILSKYDVSVV

-283 FLDCTRI
+283 FLDCTRVI
-290 IKKGINL
+290 NKKINL
-297 AIGTD
+297 AMGTD

-322 SKYKD
+322 SKYNN
-327 PKNLKAYEVLK
+327 PQNLKAYDVLK

-349 LEDKI
+349 LDDKI

-368 DLNNLNHTPQNN
+368 DLNNPNHTPQNN
-380 LISSLSYST
+380 LISSLPYST
-389 FDTDISYV
+389 FDKDVSYV
-397 IINGNLVYENK
+397 IINGDLVYDDK
-408 KFVYLDQNEII
+408 KFVYLNEKEII
-419 KNAELSFKNLKER
+419 KNAEESFQKLRNR

>member
-1 MPLLFVMNILI
+1 MNILI

-17 LTMADGEEIKNANI
+17 LTMADGEVIKNGNI
-31 YIENEKISKITKE
+31 YIENEKIKKITSDN
-44 KIEFSYDKKID
+44 IDFSYDKKID
-55 GKNFLAMPGL
+55 GKNYLAMPGFV
-65 INAHTHVGMSL
+65 NAHTHVGMSL

-84 DLMTWL
+84 ELMTWL

-96 LEDKLIAND
+96 LEDKLIEQD
-105 VYWASLLSQAEMIMT
+105 VYWASLLSHAEMIMT

-155 DKNNSKIKENVELF
+155 DKNYKKIEENIDLF

-197 KEISKNAKK
+197 KEINKYAKK
-206 FNMPIHIHLSE
+206 YKMPVHIHLSE
-217 TKIENEDCMKRFGK
+217 TKTENTDCMKRFNQ

-246 TIAAHGLYLS
+246 TIAAHGVYLS
-256 DNDLDILSKYDVSII
+256 DKDLDILSKYDVSVV

-283 FLDCTRI
+283 FLDCTRVI
-290 IKKGINL
+290 NKKINL
-297 AIGTD
+297 AMGTD

-322 SKYKD
+322 SKYNN
-327 PKNLKAYEVLK
+327 PKNLKAYDVLK

-349 LEDKI
+349 LDDKI

-368 DLNNLNHTPQNN
+368 DLNNPNHTPQNN
-380 LISSLSYST
+380 LISSLPYST
-389 FDTDISYV
+389 FDKDVSYV
-397 IINGNLVYENK
+397 IINGDLVYDDK
-408 KFVYLDQNEII
+408 KFVYLNEKEII
-419 KNAELSFKNLKER
+419 KNAEELFQKLRNR

>member
-1 MPLLFVMNILI
+1 MNILI

-17 LTMADGEEIKNANI
+17 LTMADGEVIKNGNI
-31 YIENEKISKITKE
+31 YIENEKIKKITND
-44 KIEFSYDKKID
+44 KIDFSYDKKID
-55 GKNFLAMPGL
+55 GKNYLAMPGFV
-65 INAHTHVGMSL
+65 NAHTHVGMSL

-84 DLMTWL
+84 ELMTWL

-96 LEDKLIAND
+96 LEDKLIEQD
-105 VYWASLLSQAEMIMT
+105 VYWASLLSHAEMIMT
-120 GTTTFA
+120 GTTSFA

-155 DKNNSKIKENVELF
+155 DKDYTKIKENIDLF

-176 NGRINIAFGPH
+176 NGRIDIAFGPH

-197 KEISKNAKK
+197 KEINKNAKK
-206 FNMPIHIHLSE
+206 YKMPIHIHLSE
-217 TKIENEDCMKRFGK
+217 TKIENDECIKRFGQ
-231 SPTEVFEECGIFENK
+231 SPTEVFEECGIFENR

-256 DNDLDILSKYDVSII
+256 DKDLDILSKYDVSVV

-283 FLDCTRI
+283 FLDCTRVI
-290 IKKGINL
+290 NKKINL
-297 AIGTD
+297 AMGTD

-322 SKYKD
+322 SKYNN
-327 PKNLKAYEVLK
+327 PQNLKAYDVLK

-349 LEDKI
+349 LDDKI

-368 DLNNLNHTPQNN
+368 DLNNPNHTPQNN
-380 LISSLSYST
+380 LISSLPYST
-389 FDTDISYV
+389 FDKDVSYV
-397 IINGNLVYENK
+397 IINGDLVYDDK
-408 KFVYLDQNEII
+408 KFVYLNEEEII
-419 KNAELSFKNLKER
+419 KNAEESFQKLRNR

>member
-1 MPLLFVMNILI
+1 MNILI

-17 LTMADGEEIKNANI
+17 LTMVDGEVIKNGNI
-31 YIENEKISKITKE
+31 YIENEKIKKITND
-44 KIEFSYDKKID
+44 KIDFSYDKKID
-55 GKNFLAMPGL
+55 GKNYLAMPGFV
-65 INAHTHVGMSL
+65 NAHTHVGMSL

-84 DLMTWL
+84 ELMTWL

-96 LEDKLIAND
+96 LEGKLIEED
-105 VYWASLLSQAEMIMT
+105 VYWASLLSHAEMIMT
-120 GTTTFA
+120 GTTSFA

-140 KSKMRAQISRGLTLE
+140 KSKMRAQFSRGLTLE
-155 DKNNSKIKENVELF
+155 DKNYKKIEENIDLF

-176 NGRINIAFGPH
+176 NGRINTAFGPH

-197 KEISKNAKK
+197 KEINKYAKK
-206 FNMPIHIHLSE
+206 YKMPIHIHLSE
-217 TKIENEDCMKRFGK
+217 TKTENTDCMKRFNQ

-256 DNDLDILSKYDVSII
+256 DKDLDILSKYDVSVV

-283 FLDCTRI
+283 FLDCTRVI
-290 IKKGINL
+290 NKKINL
-297 AIGTD
+297 AMGTD

-322 SKYKD
+322 SKYNN
-327 PKNLKAYEVLK
+327 PQNLKAYDVLK

-349 LEDKI
+349 LDDKI

-368 DLNNLNHTPQNN
+368 DLNNPNHTPQNN
-380 LISSLSYST
+380 LISSLPYST
-389 FDTDISYV
+389 FDKDVSYV
-397 IINGNLVYENK
+397 IINGDLVYDDK
-408 KFVYLDQNEII
+408 KFVYLNEKEII
-419 KNAELSFKNLKER
+419 KNAEKSFQKLRNR

>member
-1 MPLLFVMNILI
+1 MNILI

-17 LTMADGEEIKNANI
+17 LTMADGEVIKNGNI
-31 YIENEKISKITKE
+31 YIENEKIKKITND
-44 KIEFSYDKKID
+44 KIDFSYDKKID
-55 GKNFLAMPGL
+55 GKNYLAMPGFV
-65 INAHTHVGMSL
+65 NAHTHVGMSL

-84 DLMTWL
+84 ELMTWL

-96 LEDKLIAND
+96 LEDKLIAED
-105 VYWASLLSQAEMIMT
+105 VYWASLLSHAEMIMT
-120 GTTTFA
+120 GTTSFA

-155 DKNNSKIKENVELF
+155 DKNYKKIEENIDLF

-197 KEISKNAKK
+197 KEINKYAKK
-206 FNMPIHIHLSE
+206 YKMPIHIHLSE
-217 TKIENEDCMKRFGK
+217 TKIENDECIKRFGQ
-231 SPTEVFEECGIFENK
+231 SPTEVFEECGIFENR

-256 DNDLDILSKYDVSII
+256 DKDLDILSKYDVSVV

-283 FLDCTRI
+283 FLDCTRVLN
-290 IKKGINL
+290 KKINL
-297 AIGTD
+297 AMGTD

-322 SKYKD
+322 SKYNN
-327 PKNLKAYEVLK
+327 PKNLKAYDVLK

-349 LEDKI
+349 LDDKI

-368 DLNNLNHTPQNN
+368 DLNNPNHTPQNN
-380 LISSLSYST
+380 LISSLPYST
-389 FDTDISYV
+389 FDKDVSYV
-397 IINGNLVYENK
+397 IINGDLVYDDK
-408 KFVYLDQNEII
+408 KFVYLNEKEII
-419 KNAELSFKNLKER
+419 KNAEKSFQKLRNR

>member
-1 MPLLFVMNILI
+1 MNILI

-17 LTMADGEEIKNANI
+17 LTMADGEVIKNGNI
-31 YIENEKISKITKE
+31 YIENEKIKKITSD
-44 KIEFSYDKKID
+44 KIDFSYDKKID
-55 GKNFLAMPGL
+55 GKNYLAMPGFV
-65 INAHTHVGMSL
+65 NAHTHVGMSL

-84 DLMTWL
+84 ELMTWL

-96 LEDKLIAND
+96 LEDKLIEED
-105 VYWASLLSQAEMIMT
+105 VYWASLLSHAEMVMT
-120 GTTTFA
+120 GTTSFA

-155 DKNNSKIKENVELF
+155 DKNYKKIEENIDLF

-197 KEISKNAKK
+197 KEINKYAKK
-206 FNMPIHIHLSE
+206 YKMPVHIHLSE
-217 TKIENEDCMKRFGK
+217 TKTENTDCMKRFNQ

-246 TIAAHGLYLS
+246 TIAAHGVYLS
-256 DNDLDILSKYDVSII
+256 DKDLDILSKYDVSVV

-283 FLDCTRI
+283 FLDCTRVI
-290 IKKGINL
+290 NKKINL
-297 AIGTD
+297 AMGTD

-322 SKYKD
+322 SKYNN
-327 PKNLKAYEVLK
+327 PKNLKAYDVLK

-349 LEDKI
+349 LDDKI

-368 DLNNLNHTPQNN
+368 DLNNPNHTPQNN
-380 LISSLSYST
+380 LISSLPYST
-389 FDTDISYV
+389 FDKDVSYV
-397 IINGNLVYENK
+397 IINGDLVYDDK
-408 KFVYLDQNEII
+408 KFVYLNEKEII
-419 KNAELSFKNLKER
+419 KNAEESFQKLRNR

>member
-1 MPLLFVMNILI
+1 MNILI

-17 LTMADGEEIKNANI
+17 LTMADGEVIKNGNI
-31 YIENEKISKITKE
+31 YIENEKIKKITSD
-44 KIEFSYDKKID
+44 KIDFSYDKKID
-55 GKNFLAMPGL
+55 GKNYLAMPGFV
-65 INAHTHVGMSL
+65 NAHTHVGMSL

-96 LEDKLIAND
+96 LEDKLIEQD
-105 VYWASLLSQAEMIMT
+105 VYWASLLSHAEMIMT
-120 GTTTFA
+120 GTTSFA

-155 DKNNSKIKENVELF
+155 DKNYKKIEENIDLF

-176 NGRINIAFGPH
+176 NGRIDIAFGPH

-197 KEISKNAKK
+197 KEINKYAKK
-206 FNMPIHIHLSE
+206 YNMPIHIHLSE
-217 TKIENEDCMKRFGK
+217 TKTENTDCMKRFNQ

-246 TIAAHGLYLS
+246 TIAAHGVYLS
-256 DNDLDILSKYDVSII
+256 DKDLDILSKYDVSVV

-283 FLDCTRI
+283 FLDCTRVI
-290 IKKGINL
+290 NKKINL
-297 AIGTD
+297 AMGSD

-322 SKYKD
+322 SKYNN
-327 PKNLKAYEVLK
+327 PQNLKAYDVLK

-349 LEDKI
+349 LDDKI

-368 DLNNLNHTPQNN
+368 DLNNPNHTPQNN
-380 LISSLSYST
+380 LISSLPYST
-389 FDTDISYV
+389 FDKDVSYV
-397 IINGNLVYENK
+397 IINGDLVYDDK
-408 KFVYLDQNEII
+408 KFVYLNEKEII
-419 KNAELSFKNLKER
+419 KNAEESFQKLRNR

>member
-1 MPLLFVMNILI
+1 MNILI

-17 LTMADGEEIKNANI
+17 LTMADGEVIKNGNI
-31 YIENEKISKITKE
+31 YIENEKIKKITSD
-44 KIEFSYDKKID
+44 KIDFSYDKKID
-55 GKNFLAMPGL
+55 GKNYLAMPGFV
-65 INAHTHVGMSL
+65 NAHTHVGMSL

-84 DLMTWL
+84 ELMTWL

-96 LEDKLIAND
+96 LEDKLIAED
-105 VYWASLLSQAEMIMT
+105 VYWASLLSHAEMIMT
-120 GTTTFA
+120 GTTSFA

-155 DKNNSKIKENVELF
+155 DKNYKKIEENIDLF

-192 DKNYL
+192 DKNYI
-197 KEISKNAKK
+197 KEINKYAKK
-206 FNMPIHIHLSE
+206 YKMPIHIHLSE
-217 TKIENEDCMKRFGK
+217 TKTENTDCMKRFNQ

-246 TIAAHGLYLS
+246 TIAAHGVYLS
-256 DNDLDILSKYDVSII
+256 DKDLDILSKYDVSVV

-283 FLDCTRI
+283 FLDCTRVLN
-290 IKKGINL
+290 KKVNL
-297 AIGTD
+297 AMGTD

-322 SKYKD
+322 SKYNN
-327 PKNLKAYEVLK
+327 PKNLKAYDVLK

-349 LEDKI
+349 LDDKI

-368 DLNNLNHTPQNN
+368 DLNNPNHTPQNN
-380 LISSLSYST
+380 LISSLPYST
-389 FDTDISYV
+389 FDKDVSYV
-397 IINGNLVYENK
+397 IINGDLVYDDK
-408 KFVYLDQNEII
+408 KFVYLNEEEII
-419 KNAELSFKNLKER
+419 KNAEESFQKLRNR